1 MAGFTY
7 SGLKTAI
14 QNYLDNDETTFTN
27 TLDTFI
33 QQTEERI
40 LKSVQLPVFRKNST
54 GSGTSG
60 NTYLATP
67 SDYLSPYSLAVVDG
81 DSNYSYLLLK
91 HVTWIRDY
99 TPAVATTGEPLYY
112 AQFDDD
118 TFILA
123 PTPNSNFTFELHY
136 FYRPA
141 SLTAAGDSGT
151 TWLSTNA
158 SNAMLYG
165 CLVEGAI
172 FMKMAPDEVLLYEQ
186 KFKEALATLK
196 ALGESKDVRDEA
208 RYDNVRMAP
217 Q

>member
-7 SGLKTAI
+7 SGLKTAV

-67 SDYLSPYSLAVVDG
+67 SDYLSPYSLAVVDS
-81 DSNYSYLLLK
+81 DSNYTYLLLK

-99 TPAVATTGEPLYY
+99 TPAVATTGAPLYY

-123 PTPNSNFTFELHY
+123 PTPSSDFTFELHY

-151 TWLSTNA
+151 TWLSQNA

-165 CLVEGAI
+165 CLVEGTI
-172 FMKMAPDEVLLYEQ
+172 FMKSAPDEIMVYDQ

-196 ALGESKDVRDEA
+196 ALGESKDVRDED
-208 RYDNVRMAP
+208 RYDNIRMDP

>member
-7 SGLKTAI
+7 SGLKTAV

-81 DSNYSYLLLK
+81 DSNYTYLLLK

-99 TPAVATTGEPLYY
+99 TPVEATTGEPLYY

-165 CLVEGAI
+165 CLVEGTI
-172 FMKMAPDEVLLYEQ
+172 FMKAAPDEIMVYDQ

-208 RYDNVRMAP
+208 RYDNIRMAP